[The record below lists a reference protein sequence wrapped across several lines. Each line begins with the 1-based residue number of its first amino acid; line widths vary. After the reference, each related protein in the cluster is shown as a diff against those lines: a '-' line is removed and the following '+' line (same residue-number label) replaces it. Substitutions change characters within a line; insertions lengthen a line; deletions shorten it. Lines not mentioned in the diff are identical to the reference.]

1 MLAKF
6 LAVEEAISI
15 APHSTAEVKLQDADL
30 SNVGFIFPT
39 TETAARWLILANA
52 GLLLWPAKAFVHN
65 SKDVTQNIAR
75 GECIA
80 INVKLEEE
88 GLMMGELQAPSA
100 SEAAEEAVE
109 SDESP
114 EETENTEAPTEV
126 PTESAE
132 TDAPV
137 NPDEITDPMEGSDSE
152 NDSSEAESETNESS
166 ENAETEEPVKK
177 SSRSKK

>member
-52 GLLLWPAKAFVHN
+52 GLLLWPAKAFVYN
-65 SKDVTQNIAR
+65 SKDVTQNLSR
-75 GECIA
+75 GDCIA
-80 INVKLEEE
+80 MNVALEGE
-88 GLMMGELQAPSA
+88 GLKAGAI
-100 SEAAEEAVE
+100 
-109 SDESP
+109 
-114 EETENTEAPTEV
+114 ET
-126 PTESAE
+126 
-132 TDAPV
+132 PV
-137 NPDEITDPMEGSDSE
+137 E
-152 NDSSEAESETNESS
+152 NDSSEAESETDESP
-166 ENAETEEPVKK
+166 ENAEEAPAEDEMVTDPNEVEGSEPDAESEESTEENADADEVASTETDESPEEKEEEETPKK